1 MRVGEHYGVTSRI
14 YRLTEEKW
22 VGIDNK
28 WKEHSDRCLS
38 GTANA
43 GFENALERESS
54 QVAEPA
60 PLIKLPSLNGPR
72 SEGKFPKLGDEVIVG
87 PMEQIGCIA
96 QQKRSSKKRSF
107 LKFLQGMLP
116 SGSGVFG
123 RDRSPS

>member
-1 MRVGEHYGVTSRI
+1 MRVGENYGVTSKI

-22 VGIDNK
+22 AEIDSD
-28 WKEHSDRCLS
+28 WKFNTDLCL
-38 GTANA
+38 TEAADA

-54 QVAEPA
+54 RVAEPA
-60 PLIKLPSLNGPR
+60 PLIKLPSLNGPK

-87 PMEQIGCIA
+87 PMEQIGQLS
-96 QQKRSSKKRSF
+96 QQKRSSKKRTF

-116 SGSGVFG
+116 SGTGVFG